1 MNEYR
6 TQMSE
11 SSGLTFFFPF
21 ELISDQSVTKRKK
34 RKIEIPPDVDVT
46 SNKSIRSIFDEL
58 DLF

>member
-46 SNKSIRSIFDEL
+46 SNKSIRSI
-58 DLF
+58 